1 VLSATVL
8 APVALICV
16 WFGGWLW
23 TLLVAVATAGLISEW
38 RLLSRRLVARL
49 MFATGIIYILL
60 SAAALLWL
68 RADTAVG
75 RANVLFVLL
84 VVWATD
90 IGAYLTGRLLGGA
103 LLVPS
108 ISPAKTWSGA
118 AGGLA
123 CALSVGIGAAQISLG
138 PVWRA
143 LAVAA
148 GLSIAAQAG
157 DLLESGVKRHFGV
170 KDSSRL
176 IPGHGGL
183 LDRLD
188 GLLAAAPIAG
198 LLAAALGRGVE
209 LWR

>member
-1 VLSATVL
+1 MLVPL
-8 APVALICV
+8 ALICV
-16 WFGGWLW
+16 WLGGWPW
-23 TLLVAVATAGLISEW
+23 TLLVAAATAGLIAEW
-38 RLLSRRLVARL
+38 GLLSGRLRAPLV
-49 MFATGIIYILL
+49 FATGLIYILL
-60 SAAALLWL
+60 AATALLWL
-68 RADTAVG
+68 RADARVG

-84 VVWATD
+84 AVWATD
-90 IGAYLTGRLLGGA
+90 IGAYLIGRLAGGVPLA
-103 LLVPS
+103 PS

-118 AGGLA
+118 VGGLA
-123 CALSVGIGAAQISLG
+123 CALGVGIGAAEISLG

-143 LAVAA
+143 LAVA
-148 GLSIAAQAG
+148 GSLSIAAQAG
-157 DLLESGVKRHFGV
+157 DLLESGVKRHLGV